1 MRPGDPG
8 WGQEPEQSWGRVS
21 GHRDGE
27 PFDGPVAPEPGAY
40 ESFYALLGR
49 ALRGGGPL
57 PVDPA
62 DGVAVLEVIDAAR
75 ASAAERVVVAL

>member
-1 MRPGDPG
+1 MSPSTARSRP
-8 WGQEPEQSWGRVS
+8 S
-21 GHRDGE
+21 
-27 PFDGPVAPEPGAY
+27 AGAY
-40 ESFYALLGR
+40 ESFYALLER
-49 ALRGGGPL
+49 PCAATAPL